1 MKNIFTIS
9 ILIIFSLTGC
19 KTSGSKTIDLSG
31 DGQFQADPEDK
42 GMDENWFKSNLKDTI
57 YLPGSMAENGKGY
70 DITLETIWTGMIRDS
85 LWYKTPILPFID
97 LQNIRVPFG
106 FNLRKYTGVAWHQR
120 KRFHLTGQT
129 R

>member
-31 DGQFQADPEDK
+31 DWQFQADPEDK

-70 DITLETIWTGMIRDS
+70 DITLETIWTGND
-85 LWYKTPILPFID
+85 
-97 LQNIRVPFG
+97 
-106 FNLRKYTGVAWHQR
+106 QR
-120 KRFHLTGQT
+120 FFVV
-129 R
+129 